1 MNPLTEPSNPPRRR
15 GRTVVILV
23 ASLVAVVFGLSLQTA
38 GAGASTTTAAH
49 AVQDPAPSGNSGTT
63 IDPLQYNCG
72 NDAPTC
78 GQVGES
84 NGYYNGT
91 DVDLLY
97 SENFFCDATPGVVSA
112 ARPPAARRCT
122 GPAPPPSGAFRA
134 TGTTLG
140 NTTHGDT
147 LYIPVPLFTPAPA
160 TQCTATATCIDHPPT
175 IDLSQIAGALPGSP
189 NPTTLYN
196 MPDPGPRP
204 VVSTRNNG
212 LPEWWNVKVVPIAS
226 LRTFDLPDRKSLTSA
241 QMSAGI
247 VATNVFLFFQVL
259 PGTLFTS
266 MAADLTATAPPGR
279 PCLGSGP
286 SAGQPDRVGHDVQ
299 QPKERLRSHRTQL
312 PEPRHQPRLDPG
324 SGRGGAVL
332 GAVLLRQ
339 DGVGGIVIGL

>member
-97 SENFFCDATPGVVSA
+97 SENFFCDATPGVVSSHSSTGCEA
-112 ARPPAARRCT
+112 GT
-122 GPAPPPSGAFRA
+122 GPAPTPSGTSSGN

-196 MPDPGPRP
+196 IPIPAHDH
-204 VVSTRNNG
+204 VVTTRNNG
-212 LPEWWNVKVVPIAS
+212 LPEWWNVKVFRSP
-226 LRTFDLPDRKSLTSA
+226 
-241 QMSAGI
+241 
-247 VATNVFLFFQVL
+247 
-259 PGTLFTS
+259 
-266 MAADLTATAPPGR
+266 
-279 PCLGSGP
+279 
-286 SAGQPDRVGHDVQ
+286 
-299 QPKERLRSHRTQL
+299 RLR
-312 PEPRHQPRLDPG
+312 PRRPSRP
-324 SGRGGAVL
+324 A
-332 GAVLLRQ
+332 
-339 DGVGGIVIGL
+339 